1 MSRFKRFNRRRF
13 LRQASIGLGG
23 LALAACQRPG
33 SVTPVLPARATA
45 PPTPE
50 PDGDVHPQISPEP
63 TQAVKRQGPLKPYG
77 VESAVPITPNEDF
90 YSVNYTGGDYPN
102 IDAQAWRLEIAGL
115 VERTLSLSLDD
126 LKAMPQVIQMRTL
139 ECISNPVGGKLIS
152 NAVWRGVRLAD
163 VLDMA
168 GVKGHVLE
176 LKIEGGDGYSTSIP
190 FELGRH
196 PDSLLAYEMNEE
208 PLPRKNGFPVRC
220 LFPGKYGQKQP
231 KWIARIELID
241 EPYLGHWERQGW
253 SNDASVRIN
262 SRIDR
267 PASGERVT
275 IGRPYEI
282 GGIAFANTSGVQRLE
297 VAAGKSGWVDAELV
311 HGPSNTVWVVWKYAW
326 TPDASGPVSIQ
337 SRGTDGNGITQTRD
351 PEQAILGGTKP
362 DGTSNIHMIS
372 ATVVKGG

>member
-1 MSRFKRFNRRRF
+1 MMVRFKRFSRRRF

-23 LALAACQRPG
+23 LALAACQRAG
-33 SVTPVLPARATA
+33 IVTPASPTA
-45 PPTPE
+45 GPSTPE
-50 PDGDVHPQISPEP
+50 ANGDAHPQISPEP
-63 TQAVKRQGPLKPYG
+63 AQAVKRQGPLKPYG

-115 VERTLSLSLDD
+115 VERPLSLSLDD
-126 LKAMPQVIQMRTL
+126 LKTMPQLIQMRTL

-168 GVKGHVLE
+168 GVRGRALE
-176 LKIEGGDGYSTSIP
+176 LKIEGADGYSTSIP

-241 EPYLGHWERQGW
+241 EPYPRHWERQRW
-253 SNDASVRIN
+253 ANDASVGIQ

-267 PASGERVT
+267 PASGERVAV
-275 IGRPYEI
+275 GQPYEI

-297 VAAGKSGWVDAELV
+297 VAAGKSGWADAELV
-311 HGPSNTVWVVWKYAW
+311 RGPSNTVWVVWKYAW
-326 TPDASGPVSIQ
+326 TPDAPGAVSIQ
-337 SRGTDGNGITQTRD
+337 ARGTDGNGVAQTRD